1 MCHQPLSDKGWLR
14 QYWPQ
19 HRSPHLE
26 HFIGLIVKRLNYCP
40 KPTARQLEAVRQ
52 AAYRDMTGAVK

>member
-19 HRSPHLE
+19 HRQDHLE
-26 HFIGLIVKRLNYCP
+26 RFISQIVKRLNYCQN
-40 KPTARQLEAVRQ
+40 PTARQLEAVRL
-52 AAYRDMTGAVK
+52 AAYRDMTGAVE